1 MAEDPDARRGRFARS
16 MMRAATMDNPP
27 AAIHALAEAAQ
38 ISAKSVLEH
47 RLEFVADS
55 LHRSFILFRCTDS
68 A

>member
-38 ISAKSVLEH
+38 ISAKHTNRENQS
-47 RLEFVADS
+47 
-55 LHRSFILFRCTDS
+55 TQK
-68 A
+68 